1 MSNSNYR
8 FNLILLVVMTFL
20 NKECFNS
27 YFYITG
33 GGRYAKN

>member
-1 MSNSNYR
+1 MSNDNYR
-8 FNLILLVVMTFL
+8 SNLIPLVAIMFL
-20 NKECFNS
+20 NKELFNS